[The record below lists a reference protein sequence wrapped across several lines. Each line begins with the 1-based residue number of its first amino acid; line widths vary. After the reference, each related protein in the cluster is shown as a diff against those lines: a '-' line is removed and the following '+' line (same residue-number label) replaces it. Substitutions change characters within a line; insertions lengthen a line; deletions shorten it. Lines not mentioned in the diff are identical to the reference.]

1 MLIDIKNTTKKIIAI
16 LIACPFGSV
25 LADNLIEWPG
35 YINNE
40 RCLLGMECGGKLP
53 GQGGEL
59 GVFPD
64 GNGTFYSGNISG
76 LYSKLERLYNY
87 GNHMDP
93 ENYLTKINITWR
105 VKMIGHSSLDA
116 YGSGIPN
123 TNYQLKGWNAT
134 DTVLT
139 LQIRRCLWDG
149 QSTCSLQEVKPEDY
163 INVTWQD
170 ISNNNPLTVSLKR
183 NENVQFINVWMNH
196 NQFRLYSHNP
206 ELDQYVRSIQL
217 PGLRIGY
224 VFQGYTQTDKPVNS
238 GNTAGE
244 DTVLPIKNVKLNDRT
259 CKIVLN
265 DDHDFGEFVVNDQQ
279 IGKLGEEKESIIKIT
294 CGKYGTNI
302 RNSAGKQEWKEI
314 QGTGKAIEGVHH
326 TINNITIMPTY
337 TVNIGN
343 NVPKIGLSSNG
354 TDVAPNL
361 YIEGSLQQG
370 KPCGV
375 SAIEIGKATKPAD
388 FNSKFWADKDYKNPN
403 DKSYIFEQPLDTI
416 YWKVCKKEGVVDGGT
431 YKGAVTIAID
441 FE

>member
-40 RCLLGMECGGKLP
+40 RCLLGRECGGE
-53 GQGGEL
+53 GQGPGEL
-59 GVFPD
+59 AVFPD
-64 GNGTFYSGNISG
+64 GNGTFFMGNISG
-76 LYSKLERLYNY
+76 LNKKLERLFNY
-87 GNHMDP
+87 GNPMKP
-93 ENYLTKINITWR
+93 ENYLTRIELEWK
-105 VKMIGHSSLDA
+105 VSMYGHSSLDSS
-116 YGSGIPN
+116 GSGIPG
-123 TNYQLKGWNAT
+123 TRYQLKGWAARN
-134 DTVLT
+134 DVLT

-149 QSTCSLQEVKPEDY
+149 QSTCKLQEVKPEDN
-163 INVTWQD
+163 IKVTWEDIANNKPLNVTL
-170 ISNNNPLTVSLKR
+170 NR
-183 NENVQFINVWMNH
+183 NESVQFINVWMNH
-196 NQFRLYSHNP
+196 NRFRLYSYNP
-206 ELDQYVRSIQL
+206 DSDQYVRSIRL
-217 PGLRIGY
+217 PGLKISY
-224 VFQGYTQTDKPVNS
+224 KFQAYTQTNKPVNVDD
-238 GNTAGE
+238 NTWGE
-244 DTVLPIKNVKLNDRT
+244 DIVLPAKDVKLNDRT

-314 QGTGKAIEGVHH
+314 QGTGKATEGVHH